1 MTGLGLADVVAL
13 LLLLAL
19 NAYVLTGGADFG
31 GGVWDLLARGPR
43 RDKQRRLIASAIGP
57 IWEANHVWLIIA
69 VVICF
74 TAFPPAFALL
84 GTVLHVPLALM
95 LLGVIC
101 RGSAF
106 VFRSYGSSTG
116 EARHRWGLVFAIAST
131 LTPILLGAVLGA
143 IALGTVGQAA
153 TRVGSA
159 SFAEVFVLPWLAP
172 FPLLAGGLTLLA
184 FAYLAAVYLCL
195 AAREKPLREDF
206 RLRALWSGGLVL
218 AVSVGA
224 LAVFP
229 RHVFQGGAL
238 GRRGTLLLE
247 AVTLVATLAG
257 LFTLWRR
264 RYRLARL
271 AAGAQISLLLWG
283 WAAGQYPYL
292 VPPTVTIRQAAA
304 PAGTLELLLGIL
316 AGGGLILSPSLA
328 WLLRLFARRES
339 R

>member
-1 MTGLGLADVVAL
+1 MTGIGLPNVVAL
-13 LLLLAL
+13 ALLLAL
-19 NAYVLTGGADFG
+19 NAYVLTAGADFG

-43 RDKQRRLIASAIGP
+43 AGEQRRLIASTIGP

-74 TAFPPAFALL
+74 TAFPPVFAML

-116 EARHRWGLVFAIAST
+116 EARHRWGLVFAVAST
-131 LTPILLGAVLGA
+131 LTPTLLGAVLGA
-143 IALGTVGQAA
+143 IALGNVGRAA
-153 TRVGSA
+153 ARVGSA
-159 SFAEVFVLPWLAP
+159 SFLEVFVQPWLSP
-172 FPLLAGGLTLLA
+172 FPLLAGALTLLA
-184 FAYLAAVYLCL
+184 FAYLAAVYLTL
-195 AAREKPLREDF
+195 AARKDPLREDF
-206 RLRALWSGGLVL
+206 RLRALWSGGLML
-218 AVSVGA
+218 AVSVLA

-229 RHVFQGGAL
+229 RQVFQGGAL
-238 GRRGTLLLE
+238 GRTGTFLLE
-247 AVTLVATLAG
+247 AVTLGAALAG
-257 LFTLWRR
+257 LLSLWRR
-264 RYRLARL
+264 RYRLARV
-271 AAGAQISLLLWG
+271 AAGAQISLFLWG

-292 VPPTVTIRQAAA
+292 VPPAMTIRSAAA
-304 PAGTLELLLGIL
+304 PAGTLRLLVGIL
-316 AGGGLILSPSLA
+316 AGGGLILIPSLA